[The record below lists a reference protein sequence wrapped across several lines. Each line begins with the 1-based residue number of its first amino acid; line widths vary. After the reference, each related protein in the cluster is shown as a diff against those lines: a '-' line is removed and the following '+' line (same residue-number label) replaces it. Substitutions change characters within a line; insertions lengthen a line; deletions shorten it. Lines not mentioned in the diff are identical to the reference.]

1 MEDLRVIITAQ
12 GKRGRLGFGGLVIIL
27 KRVKLKRVKLFDFRS
42 YTKREF
48 VFDEG
53 TTVVVGENGA
63 GKTNLLEGIYFLA
76 TGKSF
81 RAGSDLEVIRHGQ
94 SLGRVI
100 GELEDGGEGVEL
112 EVVVGDGSAGMG
124 RKKFMVNGVG
134 RRLIDFSARLK
145 AVMFGPWDLELVDG
159 SPGRR
164 RDYLD
169 RVLCLVDRE
178 YRRALG
184 SYEKGIRQRNRLLIR
199 IREGQAGRGQTLF
212 WDKLVVK
219 NGNYISSKREE
230 YLKFLNEQGVRFW
243 EGSGQYGI
251 EYDKSVISEERLEK
265 YAREEVLAGVTLV
278 GPHRDDFTLS
288 VCGVDEGAGMGWIRD
303 VSKFGSRGEQRMGVL
318 WLKLGEV
325 YYTRQVSGVEPI
337 LLLDDVFSE
346 LDSQHRELVKKM
358 LGGRQSVVTCAD
370 KHVVEGIGG
379 FLVKI
384 D

>member
-1 MEDLRVIITAQ
+1 MKLVGRVTSASRKMRYCPRAFLPPKFLWNETFLLGEANRENEGSRAANLRATGTVLSSELPSTTITSKSRSSWWVRDLRSLGRYRSSFKVGMITLKKGFLGGMDMEDLRVIITAQ

-219 NGNYISSKREE
+219 NGNYIP
-230 YLKFLNEQGVRFW
+230 
-243 EGSGQYGI
+243 
-251 EYDKSVISEERLEK
+251 
-265 YAREEVLAGVTLV
+265 VLT
-278 GPHRDDFTLS
+278 HQF
-288 VCGVDEGAGMGWIRD
+288 
-303 VSKFGSRGEQRMGVL
+303 
-318 WLKLGEV
+318 
-325 YYTRQVSGVEPI
+325 
-337 LLLDDVFSE
+337 
-346 LDSQHRELVKKM
+346 
-358 LGGRQSVVTCAD
+358 
-370 KHVVEGIGG
+370 
-379 FLVKI
+379 
-384 D
+384 